1 MDPNAVKS
9 LHIIFVV
16 TWFAGLFYIFRLY
29 VYHAEAAAKEE
40 PTRSVLLQQF
50 SIMERKLWYVITW
63 PSAVLATFFGLW
75 LVIVNTQFLLH
86 PWMHIKLFFVALLWV
101 YMVYGERVYRRI
113 QAEPSAFSSVRLRLL
128 NEVPTLILIAVVFL
142 VVMKSSF
149 HWIYGA
155 LGILGLAGIITAAVY
170 YFKKKRE
177 TSVPD
182 QNQK

>member
-1 MDPNAVKS
+1 MDPNAIKS

-40 PTRSVLLQQF
+40 PARSILLRQF
-50 SIMERKLWYVITW
+50 SVMEKKLWYIITW
-63 PSAVLATFFGLW
+63 PSAILATFFGLW
-75 LVIVNTQFLLH
+75 LIFANTLFLTFA
-86 PWMHIKLFFVALLWV
+86 WMHIKLFFVALLWL
-101 YMVYGERVYRRI
+101 YMYYGQRVYKCI
-113 QAEPSAFSSVRLRLL
+113 QTDPLAYSSTRLRLL

-155 LGILGLAGIITAAVY
+155 LGILGVAGIITGAVY
-170 YFKKKRE
+170 YYKRKRQQ
-177 TSVPD
+177 P
-182 QNQK
+182 